1 MCTRIVL
8 AVGNKIFLAGLRTLL
23 EKETGLEVVAAAKD
37 ADDAVRLAEGA
48 RPDVAVLEVSLAA
61 LDGIET
67 TRRICA
73 RSPQTRV
80 LCLAAGAER
89 TLVAAAL
96 EAGASGFLLK
106 DCEPEELARALR
118 AIAGGHSYLSTE
130 AADTLVAG
138 YRTPTAR
145 PAAGPPLGLTTRER
159 EVLEQLAEGMSIKAI
174 AARFGL
180 SVKTVNCHREHL
192 MAKLGLHSI
201 AELTKY
207 AIRHGLT
214 SVGH

>member
-8 AVGNKIFLAGLRTLL
+8 AVGSKIFLAGLRTLL
-23 EKETGLEVVAAAKD
+23 DKETGLEVVAAAKD
-37 ADDAVRLAEGA
+37 HDDAVRLTEGA
-48 RPDVAVLEVSLAA
+48 RPDVAEVEVSATV

-106 DCEPEELARALR
+106 ECEPEELTRALR
-118 AIAGGHSYLSTE
+118 AVARGHSYLSTE
-130 AADTLVAG
+130 ASDALVA
-138 YRTPTAR
+138 
-145 PAAGPPLGLTTRER
+145 
-159 EVLEQLAEGMSIKAI
+159 
-174 AARFGL
+174 
-180 SVKTVNCHREHL
+180 
-192 MAKLGLHSI
+192 
-201 AELTKY
+201 
-207 AIRHGLT
+207 
-214 SVGH
+214 